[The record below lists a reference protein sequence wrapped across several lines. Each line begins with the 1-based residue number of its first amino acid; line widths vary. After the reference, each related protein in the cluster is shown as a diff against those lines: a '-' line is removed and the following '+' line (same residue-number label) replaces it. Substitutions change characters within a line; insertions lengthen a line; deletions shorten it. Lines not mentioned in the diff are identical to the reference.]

1 MGLPVQPSPVVLE
14 GKPEAVA
21 SGGVRGEG
29 PVGETGKGESFPDDL
44 SRRLHL
50 SQREAE
56 VLALL
61 LHGKASKE
69 IAETCCVSEST
80 VKTHIRHIYEKAGVA
95 NRIELLKKIRNP

>member
-1 MGLPVQPSPVVLE
+1 MGFPVEPRPEALE
-14 GKPEAVA
+14 GKPEAV
-21 SGGVRGEG
+21 SSEGTRGEG
-29 PVGETGKGESFPDDL
+29 PAAGAGKDEASPDDL
-44 SRRLHL
+44 ARRLHL

-95 NRIELLKKIRNP
+95 NRVELMKKIQGP